1 MFHLR
6 YHTALRAALSLSLGM
21 GMALGIPGSLH
32 AQTSGPGL
40 SSGSGQG
47 TGSGASSGIQRNYS
61 GSASGVGPGSATGT
75 MGPESG
81 GMTPITG
88 NRAGTNTYPMMPG
101 DLGVGG
107 ARRPGGPAPV
117 DMGIPFGPGVNVTF
131 PDDPAL
137 FPFTPMLES
146 EGGNPSEM
154 STVQQSQLDAARKIG
169 TAGDRSLALQRL
181 ANAAIFSNQLA
192 MAHTALGE
200 AAQAGV
206 QEPVRLVHD
215 QRLIA
220 IITTYM
226 NLAEAHLRE
235 GKDLSRP
242 ELDIK
247 SNPLPSSDRTVLIR
261 RAGVEWQRAVAIA
274 RQIVNPTYRSEMLYR
289 VLDNM
294 AYGSQTIVTDFTPVP
309 TDGAD
314 GARDPYAGPADQIL
328 RDAASYAQWIE
339 RPVWHDRALVAI
351 ATAASASKQFARG
364 LEVARMIPQPEV
376 RTDALVRLAEGQA
389 RFAEREAR
397 IAEEDGREAVNSA
410 KRAERLAAD
419 AEHET
424 RPEAKK
430 ELLAERDRMLAERD
444 RLLADRPARV
454 ENARLT
460 SNRATR
466 TYRDAA
472 VAVASI
478 PLDDPRAI
486 LAGVLIDNLISVGR
500 FEDARSTIV
509 LYPDTARRMI
519 ALGAIAESQGRRGA
533 AESAR
538 YWIYRDVPPEHRAEL
553 LRRVNNGI
561 LSAIESNRSRDLNRV
576 Q

>member
-1 MFHLR
+1 
-6 YHTALRAALSLSLGM
+6 
-21 GMALGIPGSLH
+21 MALALGAGDSVR
-32 AQTSGPGL
+32 AQTGGPGL

-47 TGSGASSGIQRNYS
+47 TGTGASSGIQRNYS
-61 GSASGVGPGSATGT
+61 GSSSGIGPGSATGAI
-75 MGPESG
+75 GPESG

-88 NRAGTNTYPMMPG
+88 NRAGTGTYPPPPIRDFGM
-101 DLGVGG
+101 GG
-107 ARRPGGPAPV
+107 RLRPRGPAPADGGV
-117 DMGIPFGPGVNVTF
+117 PAGPGAGVSF

-137 FPFTPMLES
+137 FPFNPMPEG

-154 STVQQSQLDAARKIG
+154 SVVQQSQLDEARKIS
-169 TAGDRSLALQRL
+169 TPGDRSLALQRV

-192 MAHTALGE
+192 LAHTALGE
-200 AAQAGV
+200 AAEAAV
-206 QEPVRLVHD
+206 QERIPLVHD

-220 IITTYM
+220 IIMTDM

-242 ELDIK
+242 EFDTK
-247 SNPLPSSDRTVLIR
+247 SNPLPATDRTVLIQ
-261 RAGVEWQRAVAIA
+261 RAGVEWQRSAATA
-274 RQIVNPTYRSEMLYR
+274 RRILNPTFRSEMLYR
-289 VLDNM
+289 LVDNM
-294 AYGSQTIVTDFTPVP
+294 AYGSQTIMTDFAPAVG
-309 TDGAD
+309 DESNG
-314 GARDPYAGPADQIL
+314 GKDPYAGPADQIL
-328 RDAASYAQWIE
+328 RVAADAVQWIE

-351 ATAASASKQFARG
+351 ATAASASKQFERG
-364 LEVARMIPQPEV
+364 LEVARLIPQPEV
-376 RTDALVRLAEGQA
+376 RTDALVRLAEGLA

-397 IAEEDGREAVNSA
+397 TAAEDVQEAENSA
-410 KRAERLAAD
+410 KHAEKLAAD
-419 AEHET
+419 AEKET
-424 RPEAKK
+424 RAEPRK
-430 ELLAERDRMLAERD
+430 ELLAERDRLLAERD
-444 RLLADRPARV
+444 RLLADRPARS
-454 ENARLT
+454 EHARTATDL
-460 SNRATR
+460 ATR
-466 TYRDAA
+466 TYREAA

-500 FEDARSTIV
+500 FEDARSTTV

-538 YWIYRDVPPEHRAEL
+538 QWIARDVAPELRAEL

-561 LSAIESNRSRDLNRV
+561 LSAIEQNRSRDLNRV

>member
-1 MFHLR
+1 
-6 YHTALRAALSLSLGM
+6 
-21 GMALGIPGSLH
+21 
-32 AQTSGPGL
+32 
-40 SSGSGQG
+40 
-47 TGSGASSGIQRNYS
+47 
-61 GSASGVGPGSATGT
+61 
-75 MGPESG
+75 
-81 GMTPITG
+81 
-88 NRAGTNTYPMMPG
+88 
-101 DLGVGG
+101 
-107 ARRPGGPAPV
+107 
-117 DMGIPFGPGVNVTF
+117 MGIPFGPGTNVTF
-131 PDDPAL
+131 PDDPGL
-137 FPFTPMLES
+137 FPFAPITES
-146 EGGNPSEM
+146 EGGISTET
-154 STVQQSQLDAARKIG
+154 STVQQSQLDAARKID
-169 TAGDRSLALQRL
+169 TPGDRSLALQRV
-181 ANAAIFSNQLA
+181 ADAAIFSNQLSL
-192 MAHTALGE
+192 AHLALGE

-206 QEPVRLVHD
+206 EEQVRLVHD

-226 NLAEAHLRE
+226 SLAEAHLRE

-242 ELDIK
+242 EYDIK
-247 SNPLPSSDRTVLIR
+247 SNPLPTSDRTVLIR

-274 RQIVNPTYRSEMLYR
+274 RAILNPTYRSEMLYR
-289 VLDNM
+289 VIDNM
-294 AYGSQTIVTDFTPVP
+294 AYGSQTIMTDFTPVVI
-309 TDGAD
+309 DGPD
-314 GARDPYAGPADQIL
+314 GGRDPYAGPADQIL
-328 RDAASYAQWIE
+328 RDAANSVQWIE

-351 ATAASASKQFARG
+351 AAAASASKQFARG

-397 IAEEDGREAVNSA
+397 VAEEDAREAENSA

-419 AEHET
+419 AENET

-430 ELLAERDRMLAERD
+430 ELLAERDRLLAERD
-444 RLLADRPARV
+444 RMVADRPARL
-454 ENARLT
+454 ENART
-460 SNRATR
+460 ISNHATT

-472 VAVASI
+472 IAVASI

-500 FEDARSTIV
+500 FEDARATIV
-509 LYPDTARRMI
+509 LYPDTARRMV

-538 YWIYRDVPPEHRAEL
+538 YWIHRDVPAEYRAEL

-561 LSAIESNRSRDLNRV
+561 LGAIKDNRSRDLNRV